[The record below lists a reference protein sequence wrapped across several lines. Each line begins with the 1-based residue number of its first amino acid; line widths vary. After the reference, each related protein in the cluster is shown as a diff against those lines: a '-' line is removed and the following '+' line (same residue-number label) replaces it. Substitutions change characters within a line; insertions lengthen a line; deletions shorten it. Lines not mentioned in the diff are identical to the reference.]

1 MEMSEMKAF
10 RNWWEK
16 LLFSNNKNFRIVAEL
31 TWRAALEEVLKQTD
45 VSNSDSSGLKYRII
59 MDWINEE
66 LKDG

>member
-1 MEMSEMKAF
+1 MKAF

-16 LLFSNNKNFRIVAEL
+16 LLFSNNENFRIISKL